1 LKLAGKKS
9 WNGYGWDKVNV
20 QLEREPLLSY
30 GTVLTAAPKTYIT
43 HPINYKVPSFGVDSD
58 VIDT

>member
-30 GTVLTAAPKTYIT
+30 GTVLTAAPKKYIT

-58 VIDT
+58 VLDT